1 MDLVT
6 PQIGLLFWTVLIF
19 LILVFLLAKFA
30 WKPILRM
37 VEERTK
43 NIEDALNS
51 AENAKKEMAGLKA
64 ENEQIMKEARAE
76 RDKIVREAREMKD
89 KIIEESKETAKA
101 EADKILAQARKL
113 IDDEKR
119 AAMNELKDQVASLSI
134 EIAEKILTKEL
145 SDKKKQAELI
155 DDILNQSSLN

>member
-19 LILVFLLAKFA
+19 LVLVFLLAKFA
-30 WKPILRM
+30 WKPILNM

-155 DDILNQSSLN
+155 DDILNQSNLN

>member
-119 AAMNELKDQVASLSI
+119 AAMNELKDQVAELSVA
-134 EIAEKILTKEL
+134 IAEKILTKEL

-155 DDILNQSSLN
+155 DDILNQSNLN

>member
-19 LILVFLLAKFA
+19 LVLVFLLAKFA
-30 WKPILRM
+30 WNPILKM

-64 ENEQIMKEARAE
+64 ENEQIMKEARG
-76 RDKIVREAREMKD
+76 RTKWLRSQLR
-89 KIIEESKETAKA
+89 
-101 EADKILAQARKL
+101 LPRK
-113 IDDEKR
+113 
-119 AAMNELKDQVASLSI
+119 S
-134 EIAEKILTKEL
+134 
-145 SDKKKQAELI
+145 
-155 DDILNQSSLN
+155 

>member
-30 WKPILRM
+30 WKPILNM

-51 AENAKKEMAGLKA
+51 AENAKKEMASLKA

>member
-30 WKPILRM
+30 WKPILNM

-155 DDILNQSSLN
+155 DDILQQSNLN

>member
-30 WKPILRM
+30 WKPILNM

-101 EADKILAQARKL
+101 ETDKILAQARKL

-155 DDILNQSSLN
+155 DDILNQSNLN

>member
-30 WKPILRM
+30 WKPILNM

-51 AENAKKEMAGLKA
+51 AENAKKEMVGLKA

-119 AAMNELKDQVASLSI
+119 AAMNELKDQVAELSVA
-134 EIAEKILTKEL
+134 IAEKILTKEL

-155 DDILNQSSLN
+155 DDILQQSNLN

>member
-30 WKPILRM
+30 WKPILNM

-89 KIIEESKETAKA
+89 KIIEESKETAKV

-155 DDILNQSSLN
+155 DDILNQSNLN

>member
-19 LILVFLLAKFA
+19 LLLVFLLAKFA
-30 WKPILRM
+30 WKPILKM

-155 DDILNQSSLN
+155 DDILNQSNLN

>member
-19 LILVFLLAKFA
+19 LVLVFLLAKFA

-101 EADKILAQARKL
+101 EADKILAQARQL

-155 DDILNQSSLN
+155 DDILQQSNLN

>member
-19 LILVFLLAKFA
+19 LTLVFLLAKFA
-30 WKPILRM
+30 WKPILKM

-155 DDILNQSSLN
+155 DDILQQSSLN

>member
-30 WKPILRM
+30 WKPILNM

-119 AAMNELKDQVASLSI
+119 AAMNELKDQVAELSVA
-134 EIAEKILTKEL
+134 IAEKILTKEL

-155 DDILNQSSLN
+155 DDILQQSNLN

>member
-19 LILVFLLAKFA
+19 LTLVFLLAKFA
-30 WKPILRM
+30 WKPILKM

-155 DDILNQSSLN
+155 NDILQQSSLN

>member
-30 WKPILRM
+30 WKPILNM

-155 DDILNQSSLN
+155 DDILKQSSLN

>member
-6 PQIGLLFWTVLIF
+6 PAFGLIFWTVLIF

-30 WKPILRM
+30 WKPILHM

-43 NIEDALNS
+43 NIEEALNS
-51 AENAKKEMAGLKA
+51 AENAKKEMANLKA

-76 RDKIVREAREMKD
+76 RDKIVSEARAMKD
-89 KIIEESKETAKA
+89 KIIDEAKETAKT
-101 EADKILAQARKL
+101 EANKILEQARKL

-119 AAMNELKDQVASLSI
+119 AAMNELKDQVASLSV
-134 EIAEKILTKEL
+134 EIAEKILHKEL
-145 SDKKKQAELI
+145 SDKKAQSELI
-155 DDILNQSSLN
+155 NDILNQSNFK

>member
-1 MDLVT
+1 MELVT

-19 LILVFLLAKFA
+19 LVLVFLLAKFA
-30 WKPILRM
+30 WKPILKM

-155 DDILNQSSLN
+155 DDILQQSNLN

>member
-19 LILVFLLAKFA
+19 LVLVFLLAKFA
-30 WKPILRM
+30 WKPILKM

-119 AAMNELKDQVASLSI
+119 AAMNELKNQVASLSI

-155 DDILNQSSLN
+155 DDILQQSTLN

>member
-30 WKPILRM
+30 WKPILNM

-51 AENAKKEMAGLKA
+51 AENAKKEM
-64 ENEQIMKEARAE
+64 EEDVQ
-76 RDKIVREAREMKD
+76 
-89 KIIEESKETAKA
+89 IIEDNA
-101 EADKILAQARKL
+101 AQTDSNK
-113 IDDEKR
+113 
-119 AAMNELKDQVASLSI
+119 S
-134 EIAEKILTKEL
+134 
-145 SDKKKQAELI
+145 
-155 DDILNQSSLN
+155 

>member
-19 LILVFLLAKFA
+19 LVLVFLLAKFA
-30 WKPILRM
+30 WKPILKM

-119 AAMNELKDQVASLSI
+119 AAMNELKNQVASLSI

-155 DDILNQSSLN
+155 DDILQQSNLN

>member
-19 LILVFLLAKFA
+19 LVLVFLLAKFA
-30 WKPILRM
+30 WKPILKM

-89 KIIEESKETAKA
+89 RIIEESKETAKA

-155 DDILNQSSLN
+155 DDILQQSNLN

>member
-19 LILVFLLAKFA
+19 LVLVFLLAKFA
-30 WKPILRM
+30 WKPILKM

-89 KIIEESKETAKA
+89 EESKETAKA

-155 DDILNQSSLN
+155 DDILQQSNLN

>member
-19 LILVFLLAKFA
+19 LVLVFLLAKFA
-30 WKPILRM
+30 WKPILNM

-101 EADKILAQARKL
+101 EADTILAQARKL

-155 DDILNQSSLN
+155 DDILQQSNLN

>member
-30 WKPILRM
+30 WKPILNM

-43 NIEDALNS
+43 NIKDALNS

>member
-155 DDILNQSSLN
+155 DDILNQSNLN

>member
-19 LILVFLLAKFA
+19 LVLVFLLAKFA
-30 WKPILRM
+30 WKPILKM

-155 DDILNQSSLN
+155 DDILNQSNLN

>member
-19 LILVFLLAKFA
+19 LTLVFLLAKFA
-30 WKPILRM
+30 WKPILKM

-155 DDILNQSSLN
+155 DDILNQSNLN

>member
-30 WKPILRM
+30 WKPILKM

-155 DDILNQSSLN
+155 DDILNQSNLN

>member
-19 LILVFLLAKFA
+19 LVLVFLLAKFA
-30 WKPILRM
+30 WKPILKM

-64 ENEQIMKEARAE
+64 ENEQIMKDARAE

-155 DDILNQSSLN
+155 DDILQQSSLN

>member
-30 WKPILRM
+30 WKPILNM

-155 DDILNQSSLN
+155 DDILNQ

>member
-19 LILVFLLAKFA
+19 LSLVFLLAKFA
-30 WKPILRM
+30 WKPILKM

-155 DDILNQSSLN
+155 DDILKQSSLN

>member
-19 LILVFLLAKFA
+19 LVLVFLLAKFA
-30 WKPILRM
+30 WKPILKM

-155 DDILNQSSLN
+155 DDILQQSSLN

>member
-19 LILVFLLAKFA
+19 LTLVFLLAKFA
-30 WKPILRM
+30 WKPILKM

-101 EADKILAQARKL
+101 EADKILAQTRKL

-155 DDILNQSSLN
+155 DDILQQSNLN

>member
-30 WKPILRM
+30 WKPILNM

-101 EADKILAQARKL
+101 EADTILAQARKL

-155 DDILNQSSLN
+155 DDILQQSNLN

>member
-19 LILVFLLAKFA
+19 LVLVFLLAKFA
-30 WKPILRM
+30 WKPILKM

-155 DDILNQSSLN
+155 DDILQQSNLN

>member
-19 LILVFLLAKFA
+19 LVLVFLLAKFA
-30 WKPILRM
+30 WKPILKM

-155 DDILNQSSLN
+155 DDILKQSNLN

>member
-19 LILVFLLAKFA
+19 LTLVFLLAKFA

-155 DDILNQSSLN
+155 DDILQQSSLN

>member
-30 WKPILRM
+30 WKPILNM

-51 AENAKKEMAGLKA
+51 AENAKKEMVGLKA